1 MHILIN
7 KKYITFNNYKAKCAI
22 GKRGIGNKKKEGDLI
37 TPKGIYK
44 VKYVL
49 YRKDR
54 VKKIKTK
61 LKKIVIKKN
70 MGWCD
75 DVRSDK
81 YNKLIK
87 LPFNYSHEKL
97 YKKENIY
104 DIILVLNYNM
114 SPIIKN
120 KGSAIFIHVSKKNYK
135 KTKGCV
141 ALKKIQILK
150 ILKELKNNT
159 VIKIVDQK

>member
-37 TPKGIYK
+37 TPKGIYR

-61 LKKIVIKKN
+61 LKKVIIKKN

-75 DVRSDK
+75 DVRSNN

-114 SPIIKN
+114 NHIIKN

-135 KTKGCV
+135 KTEGCI
-141 ALKKIQILK
+141 ALKKIHLIK

-159 VIKIVDQK
+159 AVKIVAQK